1 MEVGAIHFDG
11 VKEQMTP
18 TSAGGEEAT
27 AQNVPPE
34 AVVHGL
40 FPEQETILV
49 VYADSSTMSIVDSEL
64 IMVAEVA

>member
-18 TSAGGEEAT
+18 TSAGGEEAA
-27 AQNVPPE
+27 AQKVPPE

-40 FPEQETILV
+40 FGEQVVILEV
-49 VYADSSTMSIVDSEL
+49 VPSMSIVD
-64 IMVAEVA
+64 